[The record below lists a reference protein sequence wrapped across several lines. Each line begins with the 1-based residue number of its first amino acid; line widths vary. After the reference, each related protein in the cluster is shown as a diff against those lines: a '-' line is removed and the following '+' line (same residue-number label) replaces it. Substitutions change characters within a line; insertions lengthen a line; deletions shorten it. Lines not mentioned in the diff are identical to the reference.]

1 MSAATVTGE
10 LRAVLDAPRGQ
21 RFSRPGA
28 SGRPMAT
35 PRARRHVREQ
45 HLLAQMAAHPN
56 AVLPLCS
63 PLPPTRTDEPAT
75 RLAEHGDRWP
85 SPKRPDGVPLIPR
98 PRPAPDDGPPPQ
110 RPRPERPPLPRR
122 PRSHRKPR
130 RRRRSHTGRHL
141 LGYALATA
149 AGALAH
155 HLAPLLS

>member
-1 MSAATVTGE
+1 MSAGPVTDE

-28 SGRPMAT
+28 SPRPIAT
-35 PRARRHVREQ
+35 PRARRHAREQ

-56 AVLPLCS
+56 MVLPLWS
-63 PLPPTRTDEPAT
+63 PLPPTRTGEPAT
-75 RLAEHGDRWP
+75 RLAEREGRRP
-85 SPKRPDGVPLIPR
+85 QPKRPDGVPPIPR
-98 PRPAPDDGPPPQ
+98 PRPAPDDGPLPP
-110 RPRPERPPLPRR
+110 RSRPERPPLPRR

-130 RRRRSHTGRHL
+130 RRRRSHPGWHL
-141 LGYALATA
+141 CGYTLATA